1 MFARILPDGNI
12 EPNVQGMQHIQSG
25 WVRRCHAGQTAAT
38 GSNPVMKRQSR
49 HSLVGQ
55 QPAGIR
61 QGCYLVLM
69 PDRGIVGVE
78 SELVEAL
85 AFRRGYTVGAGCIR
99 EPLLARVLAISAPEE
114 SLSGR
119 QTA

>member
-1 MFARILPDGNI
+1 
-12 EPNVQGMQHIQSG
+12 
-25 WVRRCHAGQTAAT
+25 
-38 GSNPVMKRQSR
+38 MKRQSR